1 MLFVE
6 SCDTLVLPNER
17 EHMKNLN
24 AVKEITEG
32 LAEMV
37 EVEEFTDEADPE
49 FSLPELREDDF

>member
-1 MLFVE
+1 
-6 SCDTLVLPNER
+6 
-17 EHMKNLN
+17 MKNLN

-37 EVEEFTDEADPE
+37 EVEVEEFADEADPE

>member
-1 MLFVE
+1 
-6 SCDTLVLPNER
+6 
-17 EHMKNLN
+17 MKNLN

-37 EVEEFTDEADPE
+37 EVEEFADEADPE